1 MSVSNKRIKLNLSE
15 HSITSAL
22 KEVENLKNAQKARLH
37 AAAKEIAEEIC
48 KRAQANFDAAWY
60 DEVGRGMRG
69 HADIKCQVE
78 ETGNGYRVVAR
89 GDEVTFIEFGAGV
102 YYNPPAGASTHPKGA
117 EFGFLIGGYGKG
129 HGKQKSW
136 GYYADDS
143 KQELII
149 TQGTAMQQPLY
160 RAFREVLEERKARQ

>member
-1 MSVSNKRIKLNLSE
+1 MSNKRIVLKLSKG
-15 HSITSAL
+15 SINSAL
-22 KEVENLKNAQKARLH
+22 REVESLEKTQKARIH

-48 KRAQANFDAAWY
+48 KRAQANFDSAWY

-78 ETGNGYRVVAR
+78 ETGNGFRVVAR

-102 YYNPPAGASTHPKGA
+102 YFNPPAGASTHPKGA
-117 EFGFLIGGYGKG
+117 EFGFLIGGFGKG
-129 HGKQKSW
+129 YGKQKSW
-136 GYYADDS
+136 GYYADES

-149 TQGTAMQQPLY
+149 THGTAMQQPLY
-160 RAFREVLEERKARQ
+160 RAFCEVLEERKARQ